1 MSLPDEDFWEGIRLR
16 PKATPQAPPAQRLL
30 RWCSEFDPSPV
41 LTLEGTPSRR
51 AEAYAWLRQR
61 GTPLMGRDGWLGIGV
76 FEDFAFHV
84 SRIGGDW
91 GLLWSLCDV
100 EDFVVDEP
108 LRSMVDRGTQYTELF
123 QAIWEIRFLLD
134 EGLDVRPHVEAFTHW
149 LTEGEEDLELLPGL
163 GIENRPLTTHQ
174 RIDLLLFLLAL
185 AQQNSLIDAP
195 VFVFDGL
202 ERAPAQ
208 EIPLK
213 ELLQGLL
220 EMIEAV
226 ENWASLGSPAGILIG
241 VSSGGTLRSLRRH
254 NGRLVRTLG
263 S

>member
-1 MSLPDEDFWEGIRLR
+1 MSLPDEDFWESLRLR
-16 PKATPQAPPAQRLL
+16 PKVSPQVSPAQRLL
-30 RWCSEFDPSPV
+30 QWASEFEPSPV
-41 LTLEGTPSRR
+41 VVLKGPPSKR

-61 GTPLMGRDGWLGIGV
+61 QVPLMGRDGWLGVGV

-91 GLLWSLCDV
+91 NLLWSLCDV

-108 LRSMVDRGTQYTELF
+108 LRSMIDRGTQYTELF

-149 LTEGEEDLELLPGL
+149 LTEGEDSELLRGV
-163 GIENRPLTTHQ
+163 GICSRLLSVHQ

-195 VFVFDGL
+195 IFVFDGL
-202 ERAPAQ
+202 ERATAQ
-208 EIPLK
+208 EAPVK
-213 ELLQGLL
+213 DLLQGLV
-220 EMIEAV
+220 EIVEAV
-226 ENWASLGSPAGILIG
+226 ESWASLGSPAGILVG
-241 VSSGGTLRSLRRH
+241 VSPGGVLKSLRKY
-254 NGRLVRTLG
+254 NPKLIRLLG